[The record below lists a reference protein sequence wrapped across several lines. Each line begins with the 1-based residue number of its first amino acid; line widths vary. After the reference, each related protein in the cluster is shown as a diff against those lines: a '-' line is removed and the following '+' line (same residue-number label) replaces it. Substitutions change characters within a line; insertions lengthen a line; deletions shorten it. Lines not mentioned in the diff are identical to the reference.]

1 MMMMMMMMMM
11 IQWHGVMLAPSS
23 FEGILSD
30 WRNNI
35 VESMKEEE
43 EVPSMMMETT
53 SSIAA

>member
-1 MMMMMMMMMM
+1 MMMMM
-11 IQWHGVMLAPSS
+11 QWHGVMLATTSS
-23 FEGILSD
+23 FENILSD